1 MSKWEVRMRITGT
14 AGGGC
19 SDGTCPTI
27 WTTDDP
33 EIMAVQG
40 ATLAD
45 SQALADIGE
54 IPGHETV
61 VLIPRS
67 LLERYRREAP

>member
-1 MSKWEVRMRITGT
+1 MSKREVSMRIIGN

-27 WTTDDP
+27 WKTDDP

-40 ATLAD
+40 AILAD
-45 SQALADIGE
+45 AEALADIGE

-67 LLERYRREAP
+67 LLEGYRREVS

>member
-1 MSKWEVRMRITGT
+1 MRIIRNDSGT
-14 AGGGC
+14 GGC

-27 WTTDDP
+27 YDTDDP
-33 EIMAVQG
+33 GVLAVQG
-40 ATLAD
+40 ATLTD
-45 SQALADIGE
+45 TPALADLGE

-67 LLERYRREAP
+67 LLEGYRREAP